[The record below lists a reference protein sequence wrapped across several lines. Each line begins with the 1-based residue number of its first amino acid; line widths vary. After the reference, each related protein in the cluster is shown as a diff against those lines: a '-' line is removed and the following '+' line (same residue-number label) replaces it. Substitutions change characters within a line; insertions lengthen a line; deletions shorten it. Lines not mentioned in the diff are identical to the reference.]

1 MARTTSKGLHVWDL
15 DTDPYN
21 HLELAANW
29 DLIDS
34 LLGSPTSSLQT
45 LATVPTTGNFAG
57 RVVMLSA
64 SDQGFPAWTIIRYDG
79 SAWRAVGYEI
89 LPAIPSSSNFAGRI
103 VVLSAANGGFN
114 AWDVIRYDGSSWNI
128 VGGWAAVNTGNGA
141 TNIKGVQATGDVYI
155 NTSSRGFVLVDRA
168 SGAKKRMYLSNGA
181 LFTETVS

>member
-29 DLIDS
+29 DTIDS

-57 RVVMLSA
+57 RLVMLSA
-64 SDQGFPAWTIIRYDG
+64 ADSGFSAWTVVRYDG
-79 SAWRAVGYEI
+79 SAWRALGYEV
-89 LPAIPSSSNFAGRI
+89 LPAVPSSSNFGGRL

-114 AWDVIRYDGSSWNI
+114 AWDVIRYDGSTWNI
-128 VGGWAAVNTGNGA
+128 VGGWVSVNTGAGA
-141 TNIKGVQATGDVYI
+141 TNIKGLQGSGDVYI
-155 NTSSRGFVLVDRA
+155 NDSTRGFVLVDRA
-168 SGAKKRMYLSNGA
+168 SGAKKRIFLSGGA